1 MRPSGRAGSA
11 RQRVTEAL
19 ARPAPIGESRWNATD
34 REARVDPTPQH
45 SVELQL
51 AESGRDLIAA
61 IEAAQFAR
69 VIDRGEA
76 SGAAEAAAIEGF
88 AELFAAAAESWE
100 RLAAAERARLLARLG
115 DQLERLEDRG
125 WFVHS
130 GRVAL
135 AVARAERDALQLPL
149 AVVTIGRSGAPTRRV
164 AIPAALALDRGS
176 GAIH

>member
-1 MRPSGRAGSA
+1 M
-11 RQRVTEAL
+11 
-19 ARPAPIGESRWNATD
+19 
-34 REARVDPTPQH
+34 DPTPQH

-115 DQLERLEDRG
+115 DQLERLERPRLVRPLGPGRARG
-125 WFVHS
+125 GAAPSATRCSCPW
-130 GRVAL
+130 
-135 AVARAERDALQLPL
+135 
-149 AVVTIGRSGAPTRRV
+149 RS
-164 AIPAALALDRGS
+164 
-176 GAIH
+176 